1 VTRRITLTMVA
12 VVAGALLVATLVIV
26 VLSDRSD
33 RRRTSDDIV
42 RQAQRL
48 AASIEDV
55 ERPNVLRAVGAALR
69 FQDQAIVTVTATG
82 VRPAELPAGVRNAD
96 LDVERLRRGQTLS
109 GTRGGLAFAAAP
121 AGPARVANGLLV
133 VVVTR
138 RLGSSR
144 GIGPVILLVG
154 LVTLAVAAAIAA
166 SLGRR
171 LTRPLREAEQAT
183 RRIAAG
189 DLAARVPVNP
199 ADGDELATLARS
211 INTMAAGL
219 ERSRGMERQF
229 LLSVSHDLRTPLTSI
244 RGYAEA
250 LADGR
255 VPDPPQ
261 AASVILGE
269 SRRLERLVADLL
281 ELAKLGAQR
290 YSLDVRCTDVGEVV
304 GATVDG
310 FAPAA
315 EGAGVTIEMDTPA
328 RGEMAAAAD
337 PDRLAQ
343 IVANLVENA
352 LKFARAS
359 ITVGVDHLDG
369 TGGHRSPDVRGPDY
383 IEGPPYPDGPTPPE
397 PVVFA
402 EGTVQLWVDDDGPGI
417 GDDDLAHVFEPFYQS
432 SRTPSRQV
440 GTGLG
445 LAIVRQ
451 LVDDM
456 GGSVRAE
463 EGRAGG
469 TRMVV
474 TLRPWH

>member
-1 VTRRITLTMVA
+1 MVA
-12 VVAGALLVATLVIV
+12 VVAGALLVASLVIV
-26 VLSDRSD
+26 VLSDRAD
-33 RRRTSDDIV
+33 WQRTRDDIV

-55 ERPNVLRAVGAALR
+55 ERPNVLRIVGAALR
-69 FQDQAIVTVTATG
+69 FQDQAIVTVTPEA
-82 VRPAELPAGVRNAD
+82 VRPSDLPAGVSQD
-96 LDVERLRRGQTLS
+96 DFDYERLARGETLS
-109 GTRGGLAFAAAP
+109 GSHGGLAFAAAA
-121 AGPARVANGLLV
+121 AGPAPVSDGLLV
-133 VVVTR
+133 VVVSR
-138 RLGSSR
+138 RLGGSG
-144 GIGPVILLVG
+144 GIGPAILLVG
-154 LVTLAVAAAIAA
+154 VVTLAVAAAIAA

-199 ADGDELATLARS
+199 SDGDELATLARS
-211 INTMAAGL
+211 INSMAAGL
-219 ERSRGMERQF
+219 ERSRGLERQF

-261 AASVILGE
+261 AASVILAE

-281 ELAKLGAQR
+281 ELAKLGARR
-290 YSLDVRCTDVGEVV
+290 YSLDVRRTDVGEVV

-315 EGAGVTIEMDTPA
+315 EGAGVALGMGTPV
-328 RGEMAAAAD
+328 RGEFEAAAD

-343 IVANLVENA
+343 VVANLVENA
-352 LKFARAS
+352 LKFARTR
-359 ITVGVDHLDG
+359 IDVGVDHL
-369 TGGHRSPDVRGPDY
+369 GGAGRSVHPDALFRRGAAAV
-383 IEGPPYPDGPTPPE
+383 EQVGPPEDPTNPGSDRTDGQG
-397 PVVFA
+397 FL
-402 EGTVQLWVDDDGPGI
+402 EGSVQLWVDDDGPGI

-432 SRTPSRQV
+432 SRAPSRQV

-463 EGRAGG
+463 RGTAGG

-474 TLRPWH
+474 TLRPWQ